1 MKNSGILSRKY
12 HPNPPTYLYIWG
24 KRRRAVLKMVD
35 ILKKETPYVIHSCK
49 AIFIS
54 CVADDLSLHS
64 SLFSIFYICPSSSRW
79 KLSSSGYYTSPILTN
94 SSWMPTQHGPARGI
108 RATRGLCSGSA
119 VGLMPQS
126 VPPVLCG
133 RLGDVKYRT
142 LLASLCP
149 AHTQGFPEE
158 PCGFAS
164 SHWNPGS
171 AVIPSLHQHFT

>member
-1 MKNSGILSRKY
+1 
-12 HPNPPTYLYIWG
+12 
-24 KRRRAVLKMVD
+24 MVD
-35 ILKKETPYVIHSCK
+35 ILKKETPYVIHGCK

-64 SLFSIFYICPSSSRW
+64 SLFSIFYICPSSTRW

-94 SSWMPTQHGPARGI
+94 SSRMPTQHGPARGI

-119 VGLMPQS
+119 VGLMPQL

-158 PCGFAS
+158 PRGLAS
-164 SHWNPGS
+164 SHRNPGS